1 MKGLLTT
8 IILIFL
14 VAVFVYVFNQG
25 YITTIASWK
34 LLMLFVLI
42 FFAGRYS
49 TEDLDDDDEES

>member
-14 VAVFVYVFNQG
+14 IAVFVYVFNQG

-34 LLMLFVLI
+34 LLMLFVII

-49 TEDLDDDDEES
+49 TKDLDDEES